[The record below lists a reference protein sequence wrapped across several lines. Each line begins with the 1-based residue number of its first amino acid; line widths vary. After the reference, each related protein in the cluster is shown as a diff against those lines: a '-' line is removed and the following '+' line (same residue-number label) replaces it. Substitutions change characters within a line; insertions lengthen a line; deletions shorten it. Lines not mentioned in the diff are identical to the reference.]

1 MKLQLIATTLCLC
14 ALSACTGG
22 KGADEYARAYDGAAA
37 FDVRICLRAEPV
49 GLNPILSVQSI
60 SRYVFEQVFQTLNEQ
75 DPETLELVP
84 LLASVPRMEEEN
96 GTTSYYYT
104 LDSAATWPN
113 GSAVLARDVIFSM
126 KMLMNPYVNAGPY
139 RLYYEMVSD
148 VIAATDDPRSFRV
161 TTKRPYIL
169 ADHAIADLYIY
180 PAYAYDPTALLEEV
194 PLSQLTDA
202 STIGPPARWDTTLQ
216 KFARSFN
223 DPGLAHN
230 PDMIVGSGPY
240 RLVEWEEGQQL
251 RLARRANYWARD
263 RTEERLVAIPDFL
276 TFVIIPEAAT
286 AINALRDIALD
297 VVLDMPVDEF
307 QRLREDP
314 YLTEHY
320 DFVAVPGFKYYAIL
334 LNQEDALLR
343 DTLTRRALARTVNV
357 EQIIDRLLPGLA
369 QRIVGPV
376 LPTKSYYN
384 ELLPDVPYDLDEARR
399 LLTQAGWSDTNGDGT
414 LDKVI
419 DGERREF
426 RFQLLSFPNP
436 TSEAVSLVVAEGA
449 RQVGIKVEV
458 VKQEARA
465 LINALDAGNFTAS
478 YYGQGFE
485 PTPDDFAQVWLST
498 SVPPAGT
505 NRSNFVD
512 PEADRLIR
520 QIAVT
525 TDPAAR
531 DRMYRRFQEIIYANQ
546 PMVFLYSPF
555 DRIVVSSRY
564 RYSLS
569 SMSPNL
575 RFNAI
580 SPVEP
585 MARIR

>member
-1 MKLQLIATTLCLC
+1 MKPPLIATTLCLC
-14 ALSACTGG
+14 AFLSCTGG
-22 KGADEYARAYDGAAA
+22 KSGDDSTRENDRKAAL
-37 FDVRICLRAEPV
+37 DVRICLRAEPV
-49 GLNPILSVQSI
+49 GLNPILSVQGI

-84 LLASVPRMEEEN
+84 LLASVPRMEQEED

-139 RLYYEMVSD
+139 RLYYDMVSD
-148 VIAATDDPRSFRV
+148 VIAEADDPRSFRV
-161 TTKRPYIL
+161 TTKRTYIL
-169 ADHAIADLYIY
+169 ADQAMADLYIY
-180 PAYAYDPTALLEEV
+180 PAYAYDPAALLEEV
-194 PLSQLTDA
+194 PLKQLTEATPGKA
-202 STIGPPARWDTTLQ
+202 SPWEATLR
-216 KFARSFN
+216 KFAKFFN
-223 DPGLAHN
+223 DPTLAHD
-230 PDMIVGSGPY
+230 PDKIVGSGPY

-251 RLARRANYWARD
+251 RLARRADYWARD
-263 RTEERLVAIPDFL
+263 RGEERLVAIPDYL

-286 AINALRDIALD
+286 AINALRSSALD

-314 YLTEHY
+314 YLTGYY
-320 DFVAVPGFKYYAIL
+320 DFVAVPGFKYYSIL
-334 LNQEDALLR
+334 FNQEDALLR
-343 DTLTRRALARTVNV
+343 DTLTRRALARTINV

-376 LPTKSYYN
+376 LPTKPYYN
-384 ELLPDVPYDLDEARR
+384 ASLPDVPYDLAQARR
-399 LLTQAGWSDTNGDGT
+399 LLSQAGWADSNGDGT
-414 LDKVI
+414 LDKTV

-436 TSEAVSLVVAEGA
+436 TSEAVCLVVAEGA
-449 RQVGIKVEV
+449 RQVGIDVEV

-465 LINALDAGNFTAS
+465 LINSLDAGDFTAS
-478 YYGQGFE
+478 FYGQGFE
-485 PTPDDFAQVWLST
+485 PTPDDFAQVWMST

-505 NRSNFVD
+505 NRGNFVS

-525 TDPAAR
+525 MDTTAR
-531 DRMYRRFQEIIYANQ
+531 GRMYRRFQEIIYANQ

-555 DRIVVSSRY
+555 DRVVVSNRY

-575 RFNAI
+575 RFNALRLVD
-580 SPVEP
+580 PTTP
-585 MARIR
+585 TR